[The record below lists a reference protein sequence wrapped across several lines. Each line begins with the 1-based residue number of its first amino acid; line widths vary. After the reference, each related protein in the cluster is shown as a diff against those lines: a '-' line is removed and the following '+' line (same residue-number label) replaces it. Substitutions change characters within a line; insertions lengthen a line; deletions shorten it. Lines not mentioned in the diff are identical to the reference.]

1 MKHQKPQKDKTEE
14 HNFPNNA
21 FAGTTRAR
29 DESTKQPLI
38 SERIFMKTL
47 SIVQYCLEENIVNDI
62 SIYKALT
69 EAKESQCL
77 SISIKNKG
85 TPTSDQ
91 PFLSIYN
98 ILIIN

>member
-1 MKHQKPQKDKTEE
+1 MKHQKPQKDKTKE

-21 FAGTTRAR
+21 FPDSSRAR

-47 SIVQYCLEENIVNDI
+47 SIVQYCFKENIMNDI
-62 SIYKALT
+62 SIYKVLA
-69 EAKESQCL
+69 EAKVSQCL

-91 PFLSIYN
+91 PALSIYN